1 MFLRLESLI
10 CFSFGDTT
18 RKEAIGKPSL
28 HSDYTRGR
36 GIYSRYLTSD
46 SGVSCSIE
54 DNNDSLRSLT
64 RFSRQTL
71 CRALDESSHRQMVAD
86 AENSRRGRAQGGP
99 QISRPS
105 SLGSRRDGGQW
116 TRLNSLTRHDASG
129 IFGFRDLA
137 AVLVCCYWLSEY
149 ETVETSGRRSAR
161 LAPPIQSTIPQTWSG
176 TWPLVSNCP
185 CGPGG
190 PAEVSPVSSAGM
202 GASVLWLSGKSP
214 CYGAESLS

>member
-10 CFSFGDTT
+10 CFSSGDTT

-116 TRLNSLTRHDASG
+116 THLNSLTRHDASG
-129 IFGFRDLA
+129 IFDFRDLA

-161 LAPPIQSTIPQTWSG
+161 LLHRFNPRFHRLGREPG
-176 TWPLVSNCP
+176 PLCP
-185 CGPGG
+185 TVHVVLGAQPKLARYLPREWERPCCG
-190 PAEVSPVSSAGM
+190 
-202 GASVLWLSGKSP
+202 
-214 CYGAESLS
+214 